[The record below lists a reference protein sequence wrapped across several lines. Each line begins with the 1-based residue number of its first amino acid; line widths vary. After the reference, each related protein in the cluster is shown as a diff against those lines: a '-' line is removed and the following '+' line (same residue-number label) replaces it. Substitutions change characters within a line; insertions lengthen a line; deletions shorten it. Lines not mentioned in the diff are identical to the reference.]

1 MANESSTLRARLV
14 EALECLGKV
23 LAVPSAQFPYTIGY
37 LRADHDAQ
45 FPQVAAVYKAG
56 NAVYQAL
63 MKIGAGHVD
72 VDVTIAPR
80 RQLLEIE
87 RFILEDV
94 GQLDRLPAPPSFPRK
109 LRQFIEDLG
118 GKALLPAATAND
130 ARDEWLYDL
139 AMKTVAWGTIRM
151 RLAKKPK
158 SWERIDSD
166 NGVKKAARAY
176 AHRHGLPVPP
186 PRKAGRPKQ

>member
-1 MANESSTLRARLV
+1 
-14 EALECLGKV
+14 
-23 LAVPSAQFPYTIGY
+23 
-37 LRADHDAQ
+37 
-45 FPQVAAVYKAG
+45 
-56 NAVYQAL
+56 
-63 MKIGAGHVD
+63 MKIEAGRVD

-94 GQLDRLPAPPSFPRK
+94 GQLDRLPAPPSYQRK

-118 GKALLPAATAND
+118 GKAPPPAATAND
-130 ARDEWLYDL
+130 TRDEWLYDL

-176 AHRHGLPVPP
+176 ARRHGLPIPP
-186 PRKAGRPKQ
+186 TRKAGRPKQ